1 MQNQATF
8 GYKSKL
14 FQPTELG
21 VYVIIGD
28 DHGGGKS
35 RYLMRVNYL
44 PASHRREMNQ
54 TDAGTRTIQFA
65 EVSRKKDAHP
75 CTSTRIVPT
84 VINAN
89 TISLSYSNDSTNV
102 ASTTTIEVPVTIDL
116 K

>member
-1 MQNQATF
+1 MLIALKVEDQIVCKF
-8 GYKSKL
+8 L
-14 FQPTELG
+14 
-21 VYVIIGD
+21 
-28 DHGGGKS
+28 
-35 RYLMRVNYL
+35 
-44 PASHRREMNQ
+44 
-54 TDAGTRTIQFA
+54 
-65 EVSRKKDAHP
+65 P